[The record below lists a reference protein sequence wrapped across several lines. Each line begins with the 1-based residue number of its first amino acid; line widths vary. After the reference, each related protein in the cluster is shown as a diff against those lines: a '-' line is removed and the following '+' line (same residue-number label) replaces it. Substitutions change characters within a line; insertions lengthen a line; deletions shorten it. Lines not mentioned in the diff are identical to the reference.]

1 MSDLKGSTGTPEER
15 FPAPEDDPRAGRLLG
30 QRLGYARVSA
40 AGQNLDR
47 QREALREAGC
57 ARLYEDTASGAR
69 GVARPQLAALLSYAR
84 EGDVVVAVSV
94 DRLARSV
101 PDLLALV
108 DRLTDRGVGVEL
120 LSEGIT
126 LRPGASDAASRLI
139 LTVLAAV
146 ADLERSMIRE
156 RQRDGITQARQRG
169 VYTGRAPAL
178 TASQV
183 QEARRRVGEG
193 VPKTRVA
200 ADLGIGTTTLYSA
213 LRPDYRARDQEQ
225 S

>member
-1 MSDLKGSTGTPEER
+1 MSDPKDLSDTPNER

-30 QRLGYARVSA
+30 QRLGYARVSS

-47 QREALREAGC
+47 QRAALADAGC
-57 ARLYEDTASGAR
+57 TRVFEEEASGAR

-101 PDLLALV
+101 PDLLATV
-108 DRLTDRGVGVEL
+108 DSLTARGVGVEL
-120 LSEGIT
+120 VSEGIT
-126 LRPGASDAASRLI
+126 LRPGAEDATSRLI
-139 LTVLAAV
+139 LTVLGAV

-156 RQRDGITQARQRG
+156 RQQDGITAAKQRG
-169 VYTGRAPAL
+169 TYTGRMPAL
-178 TASQV
+178 TTAQV
-183 QEARRRVGEG
+183 QEVRRRVGEG
-193 VPKTRVA
+193 VPKTRIA

-213 LRPDYRARDQEQ
+213 LRDDYRARDERQ